1 MRLRL
6 NYKSFLH
13 LFLGPDS
20 CVCVCVLLWL
30 CSHQGLPGCGDE
42 WLSCEAD

>member
-20 CVCVCVLLWL
+20 CVCVCVVVVVFASRFARLW
-30 CSHQGLPGCGDE
+30 
-42 WLSCEAD
+42 